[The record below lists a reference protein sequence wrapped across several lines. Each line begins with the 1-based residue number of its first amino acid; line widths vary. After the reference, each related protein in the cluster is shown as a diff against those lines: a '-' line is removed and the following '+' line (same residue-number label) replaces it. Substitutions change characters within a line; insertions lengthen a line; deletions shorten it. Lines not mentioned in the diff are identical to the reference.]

1 MTAAVLCASSSACA
15 RPRPA
20 LLTKAYNV
28 TPMAFTA
35 AAAAAT
41 ELSDATSMVTTSIFA
56 SGNFATMSAL
66 AFSPFSGDRAPR
78 STRQACSV
86 ARSLQSAA
94 PMPLFPPVTRMVLD
108 MADMKCW
115 RFASPSS
122 AFLVGFVLGEVAS
135 DRVEPTDQR
144 SGRKSSSY
152 WVL

>member
-1 MTAAVLCASSSACA
+1 M
-15 RPRPA
+15 
-20 LLTKAYNV
+20 LTKAYNV

>member
-1 MTAAVLCASSSACA
+1 M
-15 RPRPA
+15 
-20 LLTKAYNV
+20 LTKAYNV

-108 MADMKCW
+108 MADMKCG
-115 RFASPSS
+115 FASRRASS

>member
-1 MTAAVLCASSSACA
+1 M
-15 RPRPA
+15 
-20 LLTKAYNV
+20 LTKAYNV

-56 SGNFATMSAL
+56 SGYFATMSAL

-108 MADMKCW
+108 MADMKCGAL
-115 RFASPSS
+115 RVGVPRRRV
-122 AFLVGFVLGEVAS
+122 LVGFVLGEVAS
-135 DRVEPTDQR
+135 DRVVI
-144 SGRKSSSY
+144 S
-152 WVL
+152 